1 MTTLTVEID
10 KEQDLPAI
18 EAFLKKMGV
27 EYQIETDEDD
37 DWGDIPPE
45 AIEGIKAGLADG
57 DAGRVRSH
65 EEAMAH
71 IQETVARLRKK
82 NG

>member
-10 KEQDLPAI
+10 KEKDLPAI

-27 EYQIETDEDD
+27 EYQIETDDD
-37 DWGDIPPE
+37 EDWGDLPPE
-45 AIEGIKAGLADG
+45 AIESIKAGLADG
-57 DAGRVRSH
+57 EAGRVHSH

-71 IQETVARLRKK
+71 IQETLARLRKE

>member
-10 KEQDLPAI
+10 KKNDLPAI

-27 EYQIETDEDD
+27 DYKVETDEE
-37 DWGDIPPE
+37 DWGDLPQE
-45 AIEGIKAGLADG
+45 AINGIKAGLADSE
-57 DAGRVRSH
+57 AGRVHSH
-65 EEAMAH
+65 AKVAAH
-71 IQETVARLRKK
+71 MQETLARLRK